1 MQAHCNLIWNV
12 CVLIIHSGK
21 RYADKPLVFAH
32 RCHSII
38 IIIIDLLS
46 TVIIIMI
53 IINSEVSEVFQG
65 IRVTDETL
73 LIHCSGKSFPT
84 TRHVLRLL
92 LSA

>member
-21 RYADKPLVFAH
+21 RCADKLLVCAH

-38 IIIIDLLS
+38 IIIDLFS
-46 TVIIIMI
+46 TVIFIMMMI

-65 IRVTDETL
+65 IPVTAEAL
-73 LIHCSGKSFPT
+73 LIHCCGKSFPT
-84 TRHVLRLL
+84 IRRV
-92 LSA
+92 